1 MKIAVIGAGAIGSL
15 VAGYLAK
22 AKEDILLVGRSSQV
36 QVLNTNGLRIQG
48 VRGSECIRLRSA
60 LQIDQQC
67 DLAIFTVK
75 TQDLENAVK
84 ENQSFLDQKTLV
96 MTTQNGVQADRI
108 LSRHLQQDQMIS
120 SIVMFGATYIRP
132 GEVVFNFEGDWI
144 VGRPQAAN
152 DARLESVAE
161 VLKKAF
167 PVVVS
172 EDITGMKWLK
182 LFVNFNNCLP
192 ALVGTTMQ
200 ETFAD
205 LDFCRLSV
213 MLLKEGLDIVQK
225 AGIRMVSLPQ
235 FPVERILG
243 LSAMPLDQAAGILQ
257 QTLTKL
263 SREPLYGSILQSII
277 RRKPSEIDYINGEV
291 VRLAQQNNTPVP
303 LNRRVVELVHQ
314 VERSGK
320 FLKIGEVKREFDLI
334 HVGKE

>member
-22 AKEDILLVGRSSQV
+22 AKEDILLVGRPLQV
-36 QVLNTNGLRIQG
+36 QALNTNGLRIQG
-48 VRGSECIRLRSA
+48 VRGQECLPLRSA
-60 LQIDQQC
+60 PQIDGKC

-84 ENQSFLDQKTLV
+84 ENQSFLDKKTLI

-108 LSRHLQQDQMIS
+108 LSRHFEEDQMIS

-132 GEVVFNFEGDWI
+132 AEVVFNFEGDWI
-144 VGRPQAAN
+144 MGRPQAAN
-152 DARLESVAE
+152 DARLEGVAE

-192 ALVGTTMQ
+192 ALVGTPMQ

-213 MLLKEGLDIVQK
+213 LLLKEGLDIVQK
-225 AGIRMVSLPQ
+225 AGIRMVSLPR

-243 LSAMPLDQAAGILQ
+243 LAAMPLDQAAGIIQ

-263 SREPLYGSILQSII
+263 SREPLYGSILQSIM
-277 RRKPSEIDYINGEV
+277 RQKTSEIDYINGEV
-291 VRLAQQNNTPVP
+291 VRVAEEINLPAP
-303 LNRRVVELVHQ
+303 LNRKVVELVHQ
-314 VERSGK
+314 VEREGHFFSPEEIK
-320 FLKIGEVKREFDLI
+320 GEFSQDE
-334 HVGKE
+334 